1 MRLTSVDLVV
11 HHLKHTQI
19 YNLERL
25 KPMNDKLITPVE
37 LAEYL
42 HTTVPNLAQLRYL
55 GKGPAFIKAGRSI
68 RYRESDVQAWLDEN
82 TRTQTGSAA

>member
-1 MRLTSVDLVV
+1 MT
-11 HHLKHTQI
+11 
-19 YNLERL
+19 
-25 KPMNDKLITPVE
+25 DKLLTPAE

-55 GKGPAFIKAGRSI
+55 GEGPAFIKAGR
-68 RYRESDVQAWLDEN
+68 RVLYRESDVQAWLDEN

>member
-1 MRLTSVDLVV
+1 MSNQLLT
-11 HHLKHTQI
+11 
-19 YNLERL
+19 
-25 KPMNDKLITPVE
+25 PAE

-42 HTTVPNLAQLRYL
+42 STTTANLAQLRYL